1 MIERSIL
8 ATDLAIHFREAKN
21 IRSLADMA
29 SSNNLDLGDES
40 ARRTLQTA
48 MMTAADLGAVS
59 KPWNTHFHVTQLV
72 AEEFWAQGDL
82 EREAFHEEPAPMLDR
97 QASLAVT
104 QLDFIDNV
112 CKDVYS
118 DMKNF
123 HPTLGSMLDGVL
135 SNRERW
141 SQKNEEKPTK
151 LPMQARNL

>member
-1 MIERSIL
+1 M

-21 IRSLADMA
+21 IRALAA
-29 SSNNLDLGDES
+29 SAPDHMDLSDES
-40 ARRTLQTA
+40 QRRTLQTA

-59 KPWNTHFHVTQLV
+59 KPWSTHFHVTQLV

-118 DMKNF
+118 DMRSL
-123 HPTLGSMLDGVL
+123 HRGLGSMLDGVL
-135 SNRERW
+135 SNRDRW
-141 SQKNEEKPTK
+141 SQNNEEKTAPTEK
-151 LPMQARNL
+151 VAVARNL